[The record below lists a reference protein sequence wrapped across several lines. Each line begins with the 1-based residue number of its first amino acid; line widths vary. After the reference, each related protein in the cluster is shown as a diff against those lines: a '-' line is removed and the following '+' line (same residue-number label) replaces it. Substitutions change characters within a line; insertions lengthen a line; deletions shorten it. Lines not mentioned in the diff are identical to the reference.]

1 MHVDFQEMHGFK
13 HKFTSNAQLP
23 EYFQTHGGKWF
34 GISNKTNT
42 APRIIAKAEEM
53 IDAYG
58 DRIDVPWLWE
68 QLKTFVEK
76 DLRSQSTQRQTRY
89 QAADSRYDYDDTIF
103 GITFAYINAVAH
115 AKYEPENIKSQG
127 SETHVITRYVQCKET
142 NYRMKLAKVDKKTGK
157 VLKILD

>member
-1 MHVDFQEMHGFK
+1 
-13 HKFTSNAQLP
+13 
-23 EYFQTHGGKWF
+23 
-34 GISNKTNT
+34 
-42 APRIIAKAEEM
+42 M

-115 AKYEPENIKSQG
+115 AQLISVPVHPLTALVTVTALAN
-127 SETHVITRYVQCKET
+127 HLVPLVITKWSVSRTQVSDPHVAALIPAWITAAIPSSSVVAEKSSPV
-142 NYRMKLAKVDKKTGK
+142 MS
-157 VLKILD
+157 